1 MGALLL
7 SRAGSYNGW
16 QIMSKTPRKRGSPRP
31 VPRRHRAQEFNVVV
45 ERDEDGWLV
54 GSVPELRGC
63 HTQAKTMETLMQ
75 RIREA
80 ISLCLETE
88 GDKPRSEFVAIA
100 RVTVDV

>member
-1 MGALLL
+1 
-7 SRAGSYNGW
+7 
-16 QIMSKTPRKRGSPRP
+16 MSARPRKRASRRP
-31 VPRRHRAQEFNVVV
+31 VQRRQRAYEFNVVV

-63 HTQAKTMETLMQ
+63 HTQAKTMEALMD

-80 ISLCLETE
+80 IALCLETQ

-100 RVTVDV
+100 RVTVDA